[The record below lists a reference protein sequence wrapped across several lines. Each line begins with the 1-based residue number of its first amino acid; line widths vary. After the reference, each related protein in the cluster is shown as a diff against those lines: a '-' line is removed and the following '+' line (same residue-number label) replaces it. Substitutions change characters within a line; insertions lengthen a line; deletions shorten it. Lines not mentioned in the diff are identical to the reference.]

1 MSNINVDNITPLA
14 GTTGTVA
21 ISGSLLVSGSVTAN
35 GNIILGN
42 EVGDSVTLGAEIS
55 SSIIPDANNT
65 YNLGSDSKTWK
76 KVHQS
81 TASIGQVSSSL
92 IPNIDDTYDLGS
104 STVQWKDL
112 YVDGVAYIDELGENI
127 SSSANITAL
136 NFIATGSEGNITAS
150 GNILITG
157 NVSGSSTSTGSF
169 GHAFNTTMSSSN
181 LTANTLTVNNTSRF
195 HDDVTLVAG
204 GANIINSTGDE
215 LVIGSSATG
224 ITVGQAAYPL
234 TIDSNVTASL
244 NISGSSTSTITI
256 GGTLTAKGNTALG
269 DTSADTHT
277 FIGNIT
283 ASGDISA
290 SGTVFA
296 DNFQSTGED
305 AGGITF
311 ADDVNLTG
319 DITASGNI
327 SASGNMSANQLK
339 LNNFLHWGTTT
350 GDNGY
355 IYDDGTNLQL
365 GYNNTDVISVHDTG
379 TRVTITGDLKTTS
392 HITASGNISASGN
405 LSATGDLDID
415 GKSHFTGN
423 ITASGN
429 ISASGTLDITGNV
442 NFDGNLDVEGTTKL
456 TGLVTLLDN
465 ITSSITSTGSFGHII
480 SPFIVGDLTGDVTG
494 DVTGNADTAT
504 EATNITAV
512 ATTDNA
518 EFFVGVLD
526 GASGTQAVETVTKL
540 KYNPNSG
547 TLSNT
552 GAISSSGDITGLNLI
567 ATGSGVSQGNV
578 TATGTGSFTALT
590 VTPNPDGAALTI
602 DNIGTV
608 SGSRFSTGSFGRLFT
623 GGNTRTNNLT
633 ATNKINAS
641 TVIASTTVS
650 SSLLFTTG
658 SITTEG
664 STRIEGGLIRI
675 KGANMTSINP
685 LEVDAAHCGD
695 TSGSKFTVQNLLQ
708 AETSG
713 GMTTTQFT
721 VGNTSINNDSVI
733 FGNLVGSLN
742 GTLSASALTVNVT
755 TSTASFSFLTPHSSS
770 LGFGNDALA
779 ANNQPFTASF
789 VVL

>member
-42 EVGDSVTLGAEIS
+42 EVGDSVTLGAEVS

-112 YVDGVAYIDELGENI
+112 YVDGVAYIDELGENV
-127 SSSANITAL
+127 SSSGNITAL

-150 GNILITG
+150 GNILVTG
-157 NVSGSSTSTGSF
+157 NVSSSLTSTGSF
-169 GHAFNTTMSSSN
+169 GHMFVTSTSSSN
-181 LTANTLTVNNTSRF
+181 VVATTLTVNNATTF
-195 HDDVTLVAG
+195 QNDVTLKAG
-204 GANIINSTGDE
+204 SANIINSTSDE

-224 ITVGQAAYPL
+224 ITIGQAAYPL
-234 TIDSNVTASL
+234 LVDSNITASL

-290 SGTVFA
+290 SGTIFA

-311 ADDVNLTG
+311 ADDLNLTG
-319 DITASGNI
+319 D
-327 SASGNMSANQLK
+327 
-339 LNNFLHWGTTT
+339 
-350 GDNGY
+350 
-355 IYDDGTNLQL
+355 
-365 GYNNTDVISVHDTG
+365 
-379 TRVTITGDLKTTS
+379 
-392 HITASGNISASGN
+392 
-405 LSATGDLDID
+405 
-415 GKSHFTGN
+415 

-442 NFDGNLDVEGTTKL
+442 NFDGNLDVDGTTN
-456 TGLVTLLDN
+456 LD
-465 ITSSITSTGSFGHII
+465 
-480 SPFIVGDLTGDVTG
+480 IVD
-494 DVTGNADTAT
+494 
-504 EATNITAV
+504 I
-512 ATTDNA
+512 
-518 EFFVGVLD
+518 D
-526 GASGTQAVETVTKL
+526 GAVDMAS
-540 KYNPNSG
+540 
-547 TLSNT
+547 TLVVGNT
-552 GAISSSGDITGLNLI
+552 ISSSTTITGNNLV
-567 ATGSGVSQGNV
+567 ATGSAGNV
-578 TATGTGSFTALT
+578 TATGTGSFSKGLLT
-590 VTPNPDGAALTI
+590 SGDVLTI
-602 DNIGTV
+602 NNVGTV
-608 SGSRFSTGSFGRLFT
+608 SGSLTSTGSFGALIVEGTGDGALTINNVGTVSGSSFSTGSFGRLFT

-633 ATNKINAS
+633 AGNKVKANE
-641 TVIASTTVS
+641 VIAPIVS

-658 SITTEG
+658 SVTTEG
-664 STRIEGGLIRI
+664 STRIEGGSIRI
-675 KGANMTSINP
+675 KGANMTSVSP
-685 LEVDAAHCGD
+685 LEVDATHCGD

-721 VGNTSINNDSVI
+721 VGNPDINVDSVV
-733 FGNLVGSLN
+733 FGNLIGSLN
-742 GTLSASALTVNVT
+742 GTLSASALTINVT
-755 TSTASFSFLTPHSSS
+755 TATASFSFLTPHSSS

>member
-42 EVGDSVTLGAEIS
+42 EVGDSVTLGAEVS

-112 YVDGVAYIDELGENI
+112 YVDGVAYIDELGENV
-127 SSSANITAL
+127 SSSGNITAL

-150 GNILITG
+150 GNILVTG
-157 NVSGSSTSTGSF
+157 NVSSSLTSTGSF
-169 GHAFNTTMSSSN
+169 GHMFVTSTSSSN
-181 LTANTLTVNNTSRF
+181 VVATTLTVNNATTF
-195 HDDVTLVAG
+195 QNDVTLKAG
-204 GANIINSTGDE
+204 SANIINSTSDE

-224 ITVGQAAYPL
+224 ITIGQAAYPL
-234 TIDSNVTASL
+234 LVDSNITASL

-290 SGTVFA
+290 SGTIFA

-339 LNNFLHWGTTT
+339 LNNFLHWGTTA

-355 IYDDGTNLQL
+355 IHDDGTNLQI
-365 GYNNTDVISVHDTG
+365 GYNDTDIISVHDTG

-392 HITASGNISASGN
+392 HITASGNISASG
-405 LSATGDLDID
+405 
-415 GKSHFTGN
+415 
-423 ITASGN
+423 
-429 ISASGTLDITGNV
+429 TLDITGNV
-442 NFDGNLDVEGTTKL
+442 NFDGNLDVDGTTN
-456 TGLVTLLDN
+456 LD
-465 ITSSITSTGSFGHII
+465 
-480 SPFIVGDLTGDVTG
+480 IVD
-494 DVTGNADTAT
+494 
-504 EATNITAV
+504 I
-512 ATTDNA
+512 
-518 EFFVGVLD
+518 D
-526 GASGTQAVETVTKL
+526 GAVDMAS
-540 KYNPNSG
+540 
-547 TLSNT
+547 TLVVGNT
-552 GAISSSGDITGLNLI
+552 ISSSTTITGNNLV
-567 ATGSGVSQGNV
+567 ATGSAGNV
-578 TATGTGSFTALT
+578 TATGTGSFSKGLLT
-590 VTPNPDGAALTI
+590 SGDVLTI
-602 DNIGTV
+602 NNVGTV
-608 SGSRFSTGSFGRLFT
+608 SGSLTSTGSFGALIVEGTGDGALTINNVGTVSGSSFSTGSFGRLFT

-633 ATNKINAS
+633 AGNKVKANE
-641 TVIASTTVS
+641 VIAPIVS

-658 SITTEG
+658 SVTTEG
-664 STRIEGGLIRI
+664 STRIEGGSIRI
-675 KGANMTSINP
+675 KGANMTSVSP
-685 LEVDAAHCGD
+685 LEVDATHCGD

-721 VGNTSINNDSVI
+721 VGNPDINVDSVV
-733 FGNLVGSLN
+733 FGNLIGSLN
-742 GTLSASALTVNVT
+742 GTLSASALTINVT
-755 TSTASFSFLTPHSSS
+755 TATASFSFLTPHSSS